1 MWCIQNNLS
10 NSLNSTEFCRA
21 PRARQSLRCLA
32 TCYWSICNM
41 SALTVEH
48 PHLRMFLKRY
58 ALQFMGSDHD
68 TNRIVMLYLYNIEL
82 KSSCQYLFS
91 LIANFENVKFFC
103 NIFSKKFLT
112 LFTCYSLFI
121 MT

>member
-1 MWCIQNNLS
+1 
-10 NSLNSTEFCRA
+10 
-21 PRARQSLRCLA
+21 
-32 TCYWSICNM
+32 M
-41 SALTVEH
+41 SAPTVEH

-91 LIANFENVKFFC
+91 LIANLFR
-103 NIFSKKFLT
+103 ILYT
-112 LFTCYSLFI
+112 LPLYNAPLYN
-121 MT
+121 MP